1 MMFLIKTHALNNPTK
16 NIERSQLFERLVF
29 KHCFVI
35 MKKEYVSGEHL
46 RLKTLM
52 WWRDENMKMYLNLIM
67 KCVKWGTPGAYCI
80 ANDACWEFH

>member
-1 MMFLIKTHALNNPTK
+1 
-16 NIERSQLFERLVF
+16 
-29 KHCFVI
+29 

-46 RLKTLM
+46 KLKTLM
-52 WWRDENMKMYLNLIM
+52 RCRDENMKMYLNLIM